1 MSCNCE
7 DDKKPF
13 TKFSLVNAGISVI
26 KHFTDSTYNA
36 FADEEIK
43 KKRLDACNSCENL
56 TEFLGKR
63 QCKICLCFLDAKASL
78 IDQDCPHP
86 QGSKWKNIEST

>member
-63 QCKICLCFLDAKASL
+63 QLSDKLRLAL
-78 IDQDCPHP
+78 VRP
-86 QGSKWKNIEST
+86 QLWRVKPVV